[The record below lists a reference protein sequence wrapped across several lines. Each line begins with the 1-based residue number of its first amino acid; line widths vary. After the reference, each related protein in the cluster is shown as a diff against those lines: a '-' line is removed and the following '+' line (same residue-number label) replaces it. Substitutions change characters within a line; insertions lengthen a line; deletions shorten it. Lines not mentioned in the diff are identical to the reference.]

1 MFILEVKG
9 RSWSLL
15 CISIP
20 FLELMLQPHEF
31 SWSLLPSPLDG
42 EPQVLGE
49 FSLPGCIR
57 KAILPPPAL
66 AMQCFPP
73 KSCDYEMS
81 PWKQL
86 EYNTSSLVLPS
97 PSFPL
102 PPSSSLSK
110 ALLAV
115 QEKPFSHPSSPQT
128 CKGECLCL
136 AGIAM
141 PQNTSLF
148 TNSSVALNLPN
159 STECYCLY
167 QDLLP
172 SSGKQ

>member
-1 MFILEVKG
+1 MLILEVKG

-57 KAILPPPAL
+57 KAILPPPAF

-110 ALLAV
+110 ALFAV
-115 QEKPFSHPSSPQT
+115 KKSPSRIPPPLRPAKGSVCALQALQCLRIHPYSQT
-128 CKGECLCL
+128 
-136 AGIAM
+136 A
-141 PQNTSLF
+141 PWH
-148 TNSSVALNLPN
+148 
-159 STECYCLY
+159 
-167 QDLLP
+167 
-172 SSGKQ
+172 